1 MTGVTS
7 GNGTEGGEE
16 GKGEGG
22 LRGEEGKL
30 SRRDGIEGSI
40 RVPRGP
46 RKLNIYKVKDLRP

>member
-1 MTGVTS
+1 MTRDDVR
-7 GNGTEGGEE
+7 EGGEE